1 MRVDRLAGFD
11 AFVAERGDAL
21 VALARGLCA
30 RDEDAE
36 DLLEAALATVVRRWR
51 RPAVRE
57 DPSGATVRE
66 LVRLAA
72 RRSRRGRDVER
83 PVVVHGEADLDEL
96 APAGASGWGPA
107 DPTFPGGPSGPAG
120 PGGAGSGVD
129 DDPVAALRTVP
140 VGQRVVLLLR
150 WLEDLDDDEVA
161 GVLGLD
167 ADEVAARARAALA
180 AMGLPPRPSP

>member
-1 MRVDRLAGFD
+1 MRVDRLDGFD
-11 AFVAERGDAL
+11 AFVDERGDAL
-21 VALARGLCA
+21 VAIARGLCA

-57 DPSGATVRE
+57 DPSGAAVRE

-72 RRSRRGRDVER
+72 RRSRRGRGAEQ

-96 APAGASGWGPA
+96 APAG
-107 DPTFPGGPSGPAG
+107 PTPGA
-120 PGGAGSGVD
+120 GVD

-150 WLEDLDDDEVA
+150 WLEDIDDA
-161 GVLGLD
+161 AIAAVLGLD
-167 ADEVAARARAALA
+167 VGQVAARGRDALA
-180 AMGLPPRPSP
+180 AMGLPPD

>member
-1 MRVDRLAGFD
+1 MRVDRPDGFD
-11 AFVAERGDAL
+11 AFVDERGDAL
-21 VALARGLCA
+21 VAIARGLCA
-30 RDEDAE
+30 RDEEAE

-57 DPSGATVRE
+57 DPSGTAVRE

-72 RRSRRGRDVER
+72 RRSRRGGGAEQ

-96 APAGASGWGPA
+96 APAG
-107 DPTFPGGPSGPAG
+107 
-120 PGGAGSGVD
+120 PGGAGPSVD
-129 DDPVAALRTVP
+129 DDPVAVLRTVP
-140 VGQRVVLLLR
+140 VAQRVVLLLR

-167 ADEVAARARAALA
+167 ADEVAARGRDALA
-180 AMGLPPRPSP
+180 AMGLPPG